1 MSTAMKNDIAKT
13 IVTEVYNEIMI
24 HINELED
31 NVDESEII
39 DFLHDIAQKLFTSSF
54 HLPLDLHSQKLSFD
68 DEYQTLAS
76 SSIDS
81 YKETNNTMEF
91 IHQTQ
96 CEIIDEANKKQL
108 INEENIS
115 KRFEDIQTHMSSEIT
130 RANDTIISL
139 HSQLRDLERKT
150 RIDPLTKTFNRR
162 SMDEYMNI
170 KCYEN
175 AHAQNF
181 HVLMLDIDDFK
192 VINDTFGH
200 IAGDKVL
207 IFLANI
213 FKKTLRDGD
222 PVFRYGGEEFIIIL
236 NRTTKEGAVLVAKR
250 ILELVRNNKLLFKN
264 RQMSITLSVGL
275 AHCHSDDTPPTI
287 IERADKALYDAKHMG
302 KDQLQVAKD

>member
-1 MSTAMKNDIAKT
+1 MKNDIAKT
-13 IVTEVYNEIMI
+13 IVTEVYDEII
-24 HINELED
+24 VHLNELED

-39 DFLHDIAQKLFTSSF
+39 DFLHDIAQRLFTSSF

-68 DEYQTLAS
+68 DEYQALAS
-76 SSIDS
+76 SSLAS
-81 YKETNNTMEF
+81 YKETNNTMES

-115 KRFEDIQTHMSSEIT
+115 QRFEDIQTHMSSEIT

-175 AHAQNF
+175 AHAQSF

-236 NRTTKEGAVLVAKR
+236 NRTTEKGSVLVAER

-275 AHCHSDDTPPTI
+275 AHCHSDDTPLTI
-287 IERADKALYDAKHMG
+287 IERADRALYDAKHMG

>member
-1 MSTAMKNDIAKT
+1 MKNNLAQT
-13 IVTEVYNEIMI
+13 IVTEVYDEII
-24 HINELED
+24 GHINELED

-76 SSIDS
+76 SGLES
-81 YKETNNTMEF
+81 YKSSNNMMES

-96 CEIIDEANKKQL
+96 CEIIEEANKKQL

-115 KRFEDIQTHMSSEIT
+115 KRFDDIQTHMSSEIS
-130 RANDTIISL
+130 RANETISDL
-139 HSQLRDLERKT
+139 HAQLRNLERKT

-162 SMDEYMNI
+162 SMDEYMNV
-170 KCYEN
+170 KCN
-175 AHAQNF
+175 MNSHADNF
-181 HVLMLDIDDFK
+181 HLLILDIDDFK
-192 VINDTFGH
+192 AVNDTFGH

-236 NRTTKEGAVLVAKR
+236 NRTNREGALLVCER
-250 ILELVRNNKLLFKN
+250 ILELVRKNKLLFKN
-264 RQMSITLSVGL
+264 KQMAITLSIGL
-275 AHCHSDDTPPTI
+275 AHCHKEDTPLTL
-287 IERADKALYDAKHMG
+287 IERADKALYEAKHMG